1 MKTPVHF
8 VHSYL
13 RQPTNPV
20 TVNLIGAGGTG
31 SHLLPA
37 LGGIH
42 ADLLAMDHPGLQVTV
57 FDDDIV
63 TPFNI
68 GRQGFSAAEIGLPK
82 AVAILSRT
90 NRFYGTGWQAVGVR
104 WSRENR
110 ELLQPNLAA
119 NLTISCV
126 DTAAARFA
134 IADLLSTA
142 HPAGHG
148 PHAPLYWIDFGNSR
162 HTGQVLLSTLQ
173 KIKQPASKR
182 FSGAGE
188 LPMVTEEFK
197 ELLEQITD
205 DEEPSCS
212 LAAAR
217 QKQDLFINRTL
228 AQLGGRLINSL
239 FGQPML
245 ESRGFF
251 LNLAE
256 FICHP
261 LRITLK

>member
-42 ADLLAMDHPGLQVTV
+42 ADLQAMDNPGLQVTV

-63 TPFNI
+63 TPFNV

-90 NRFYGTGWQAVGVR
+90 NRFYGTGWQAVGMR
-104 WSRENR
+104 WSRENNAA
-110 ELLQPNLAA
+110 LQPHLGA

-134 IADLLSTA
+134 IADLLRNDG
-142 HPAGHG
+142 PAGHG
-148 PHAPLYWIDFGNSR
+148 PRAPLYWFDFGNR
-162 HTGQVLLSTLQ
+162 RDTGQVMLSTLQ
-173 KIKQPASKR
+173 KVKQPASKK
-182 FSGAGE
+182 FTGIGE
-188 LPMVTEEFK
+188 LPAVTDEFK
-197 ELLEQITD
+197 ELLLQATD
-205 DEEPSCS
+205 DDEPSCS
-212 LAAAR
+212 VAASR

-228 AQLGGRLINSL
+228 AQLGGRLINTL
-239 FGQPML
+239 FREPVI

-261 LRITLK
+261 VRIAAK

>member
-42 ADLLAMDHPGLQVTV
+42 SDLQALDHPGLQVTV
-57 FDDDIV
+57 FDDDVV

-68 GRQGFSAAEIGLPK
+68 GRQGLSAAEIGLSK

-126 DTAAARFA
+126 DTATARFA
-134 IADLLSTA
+134 IADLLHQNGPYS
-142 HPAGHG
+142 HG

-162 HTGQVLLSTLQ
+162 DTGQVLLSTLQ
-173 KIKQPASKR
+173 KIKQPASKK
-182 FSGAGE
+182 FVGVGA
-188 LPMVTEEFK
+188 LPMVTQEFK
-197 ELLEQITD
+197 ELLQQTTD
-205 DEEPSCS
+205 DDEPSCS
-212 LAAAR
+212 VAAAR

-228 AQLGGRLINSL
+228 AQLGGRLINTL
-239 FGQPML
+239 FREPVI
-245 ESRGFF
+245 ENRGFF

-261 LRITLK
+261 IRIAAK

>member
-31 SHLLPA
+31 SHLLAA

-42 ADLLAMDHPGLQVTV
+42 MDLLAMDHPGLQVTA
-57 FDDDIV
+57 FDDDLV

-90 NRFYGTGWQAVGVR
+90 NRFYGTNWQAVGTR
-104 WSRENR
+104 WSKENR
-110 ELLQPNLAA
+110 VALQPNLSA

-126 DTAAARFA
+126 DTAAARFD
-134 IADLLSTA
+134 IAELLRQNGPYS
-142 HPAGHG
+142 HG
-148 PHAPLYWIDFGNSR
+148 PRAPLYWVDFGNR
-162 HTGQVLLSTLQ
+162 RDTGQVMLSTLQ
-173 KIKQPASKR
+173 KVKQPASKK
-182 FSGAGE
+182 FVGVAE
-188 LPMVTEEFK
+188 LPAVTEEFK
-197 ELLEQITD
+197 ELLLQATD
-205 DEEPSCS
+205 DDEPSCS
-212 LAAAR
+212 VAASR

-228 AQLGGRLINSL
+228 AQLGGRLINTL
-239 FGQPML
+239 FRQPMI
-245 ESRGFF
+245 EHRGFF

-261 LRITLK
+261 VRIAAK

>member
-13 RQPTNPV
+13 HQPTNPV

-42 ADLLAMDHPGLQVTV
+42 TDLLALDHPGLQVTV
-57 FDDDIV
+57 FDNDVV
-63 TPFNI
+63 TPFNV
-68 GRQGFSAAEIGLPK
+68 GRQGFSAAEIDLPK

-90 NRFYGTGWQAVGVR
+90 NRFYGTNWQAVKTR
-104 WSRENR
+104 WTVENR
-110 ELLQPNLAA
+110 AVVEPYLMA

-126 DTAAARFA
+126 DTAVARFA
-134 IADLLSTA
+134 IADLLRPYN
-142 HPAGHG
+142 PAAHG
-148 PHAPLYWIDFGNSR
+148 PHAPLYWVDFGNSR
-162 HTGQVLLSTLQ
+162 HTGQVMLSTRQ
-173 KIKQPASKR
+173 PVKQPASRKFTGVR
-182 FSGAGE
+182 E
-188 LPMVTEEFK
+188 LPRVTEEFK
-197 ELLEQITD
+197 ELLQQASD
-205 DEEPSCS
+205 DDEPSCS

-217 QKQDLFINRTL
+217 EKQDLFINRTL
-228 AQLGGRLINSL
+228 AQLGGRLINTL
-239 FGQPML
+239 FREPII

-256 FICHP
+256 FVCRP
-261 LRITLK
+261 VRVTAN

>member
-13 RQPTNPV
+13 HQPTNPV

-37 LGGIH
+37 LGGIN
-42 ADLLAMDHPGLQVTV
+42 ADLLAMDHPGLQVRV
-57 FDDDIV
+57 FDDDVV
-63 TPFNI
+63 TAFNV

-90 NRFYGTGWQAVGVR
+90 NRFYGTNWQAVPVR
-104 WSRENR
+104 WSRENSAAL
-110 ELLQPNLAA
+110 EPYHLA

-134 IADLLSTA
+134 IADLLQYSG
-142 HPAGHG
+142 PASHG
-148 PHAPLYWIDFGNSR
+148 PQAPLYWLDFGNSR

-173 KIKQPASKR
+173 KIKQPASKK
-182 FSGAGE
+182 FSGVRE
-188 LPMVTEEFK
+188 LPTVTEEFK
-197 ELLEQITD
+197 ELLQQSTD
-205 DEEPSCS
+205 EDEPSCS
-212 LAAAR
+212 VAASR

-228 AQLGGRLINSL
+228 AQLGGRLINTL
-239 FGQPML
+239 FREPMI
-245 ESRGFF
+245 ENRGFF

-256 FICHP
+256 FVCQP
-261 LRITLK
+261 VRIAAK

>member
-42 ADLLAMDHPGLQVTV
+42 ADLLEFDHPGLQVTV
-57 FDDDIV
+57 FDDDVV
-63 TPFNI
+63 TPFNV

-82 AVAILSRT
+82 AVAILART
-90 NRFYGTGWQAVGVR
+90 NRFYGTNWQAIGMR
-104 WSRENR
+104 WSTENR
-110 ELLQPNLAA
+110 QGLQPHLAA

-134 IADLLSTA
+134 IADLLRQN
-142 HPAGHG
+142 HPTSHG
-148 PHAPLYWIDFGNSR
+148 PRAPLYWIDFGNSR
-162 HTGQVLLSTLQ
+162 HTGQVMLSTLQ
-173 KIKQPASKR
+173 KIKQPASKK
-182 FSGAGE
+182 FAGVRE

-197 ELLEQITD
+197 ELLLQATD
-205 DEEPSCS
+205 DDEPSCS
-212 LAAAR
+212 VAASR
-217 QKQDLFINRTL
+217 LKQDLFINRTL
-228 AQLGGRLINSL
+228 AQLGGRLINTL
-239 FGQPML
+239 FQQPMI
-245 ESRGFF
+245 ENRGFF

-256 FICHP
+256 FICQP
-261 LRITLK
+261 VRIIRK